1 MKQVLR
7 ILCIP
12 LGFLCAALGI
22 VGMFVPVLPTTPLL
36 LLAGFLFA
44 RSSSKLEMWL
54 KSTKPWKTYVQ
65 PFVEKQAIPAATKAR
80 ILIISGIV
88 MGISAFAVKDIPGI
102 NFVVW
107 VILELVMLWLLYLMF
122 IRIPSTSGVP
132 ANNLNK
138 QSVLS
143 E

>member
-36 LLAGFLFA
+36 LLAG
-44 RSSSKLEMWL
+44 
-54 KSTKPWKTYVQ
+54 STKSWKTYVQ

-122 IRIPSTSGVP
+122 IRIPSTSSVP
-132 ANNLNK
+132 ANNSIK